1 MWFRETTSWRRWFAA
16 VIGWGFLVVFTHAA
30 EFSDKPGDRQVLAE
44 EAGILE
50 GSNVGA
56 TLDPGEPLHGGKRG
70 GHSMWISWKAPKT
83 GVVTFNTDGST
94 FDTLLSVYLTGLVPG
109 GESFFQQLTAEAS
122 NDDVDD
128 QQTARVQVGVIEG
141 RTYEIAVDGYAGAVG
156 TIRLGWKLRP
166 FKDPFRIRFNR
177 SQDSAYKLGASFAI
191 SAAVQDAL
199 GGNYQWYLNGAVIPG
214 ASGPTWVVDDFQ
226 AVQAGVY
233 KMRYA
238 NDDLVWFSEPIEIQ
252 SNDQGEMF
260 VLARDKMLDVVSG
273 AGPAPLADATKPAS
287 TRQVGLHDG
296 VSRGYKGTQIFSTT
310 FGLRDADEPDHCG
323 VKGGASYWFSYRA
336 PASGRLQINTEGSR
350 FATVLAIYGYPVP
363 LKGYGDLRNLGCD
376 VDSGLNGTSR
386 LDVAVDEGVEYLV
399 VVDGVNGAR
408 GLAYLN
414 YELKPTDSTGA
425 PSIQRQ
431 PIDQEVGFGQPFQLT
446 VAAKGGVPLYY
457 QWSLDGKPIVG
468 ETSAMMRRDVTQ
480 PKDVGLYEVQVR
492 NASGVV
498 TSSSARL
505 QLVVAARIQVDRK
518 LGWLQLRTAARPGI
532 SFSLEKSISL
542 EGDGW
547 DRVTNGVSLSDEVV
561 VNTTESS
568 AGFGFFRFR
577 IW

>member
-1 MWFRETTSWRRWFAA
+1 
-16 VIGWGFLVVFTHAA
+16 
-30 EFSDKPGDRQVLAE
+30 
-44 EAGILE
+44 
-50 GSNVGA
+50 
-56 TLDPGEPLHGGKRG
+56 
-70 GHSMWISWKAPKT
+70 
-83 GVVTFNTDGST
+83 
-94 FDTLLSVYLTGLVPG
+94 
-109 GESFFQQLTAEAS
+109 
-122 NDDVDD
+122 
-128 QQTARVQVGVIEG
+128 
-141 RTYEIAVDGYAGAVG
+141 VDGYAGAVG

-166 FKDPFRIRFNR
+166 FKDPFRVRFNR
-177 SQDSAYKLGASFAI
+177 SHDSAYKLGASFTI

-199 GGNYQWYLNGAVIPG
+199 GGSYQWYLNGAEIPG

-252 SNDQGEMF
+252 SNDQGELF

-273 AGPAPLADATKPAS
+273 AGPALLGDAARTIS
-287 TRQVGLHDG
+287 TRHVGLHDG

-336 PASGRLQINTEGSR
+336 PASGRLQLNTEGSR
-350 FATVLAIYGYPVP
+350 FATVLAIYGYQVP

-376 VDSGLNGTSR
+376 VDSGLNGTSQ
-386 LDVAVDEGVEYLV
+386 LDVAVDEGVEYMV

-414 YELKPTDSTGA
+414 FELKPTNSNGA

-431 PIDQEVGFGQPFQLT
+431 PIDQVAGFGKPFQLT
-446 VAAKGGVPLYY
+446 VTASGEVPLYF
-457 QWSLDGKPIVG
+457 QWSLDGKPLVG
-468 ETSAMMRRDVTQ
+468 ETNAVMRRDVTQ

-505 QLVVAARIQVDRK
+505 QLLVAAQIQVDRK
-518 LGWLQLRTAARPGI
+518 LGLLQLRTAARPGI

-542 EGDGW
+542 AGDGW